1 MRRWEARSSSYW
13 GMSIM
18 NGYRTWRPEVR
29 QRSHRGKEV
38 AVSVVPC
45 KARAPNTLKQLDIMV
60 DFGGGVCGDSLPDPC
75 PSVLCLA
82 GYGALHAIEQGSTY
96 NK

>member
-1 MRRWEARSSSYW
+1 MEARSPAQEPP
-13 GMSIM
+13 
-18 NGYRTWRPEVR
+18 R
-29 QRSHRGKEV
+29 KV

-45 KARAPNTLKQLDIMV
+45 RARAPNTLKQLDIMV
-60 DFGGGVCGDSLPDPC
+60 DFGGGVCGDSLPDSC

-82 GYGALHAIEQGSTY
+82 EYGALHAIEQGSTY